1 MNKLKKAFVLVGMVT
16 AVPITVIALL
26 VVFSIQWMFHTWS
39 NLTMEEL
46 VFHLQA
52 PAGRYK

>member
-26 VVFSIQWMFHTWS
+26 VVFSIKRMFHTRS
-39 NLTMEEL
+39 NLKME
-46 VFHLQA
+46 
-52 PAGRYK
+52 